1 MGQLIKGW
9 DQGCIGMTVGE
20 ERELT
25 IPGPEGYG
33 ASGFPSWG
41 IGPNATLIFQLECLK
56 IG

>member
-20 ERELT
+20 HRELT

-33 ASGFPSWG
+33 ASGFPAWG